1 MSSVVRVLVSSVVW
15 GNASVVM
22 SVKVDLGASVV
33 RFSMM
38 VFIHV
43 THWLDSDMVG
53 GEIIV
58 FFVIGI
64 TMSIVSTAIP
74 VGAKGGRSI
83 SMREILMETSNMV
96 NGGVVDRC
104 TIVMGSTVVAVV
116 EVVLFLSSGE
126 SGHSSD
132 DERSHDV

>member
-1 MSSVVRVLVSSVVW
+1 MVSSVVW

-53 GEIIV
+53 SVIIV
-58 FFVIGI
+58 FLVIGI

-104 TIVMGSTVVAVV
+104 TSCTVVAMV
-116 EVVLFLSSGE
+116 EVLLFLSSGE

>member
-104 TIVMGSTVVAVV
+104 TSCTVVAMV
-116 EVVLFLSSGE
+116 EVLLFLSSGE

>member
-53 GEIIV
+53 SVIIV
-58 FFVIGI
+58 FLVIGI

-104 TIVMGSTVVAVV
+104 TSCTVVAMV
-116 EVVLFLSSGE
+116 EVLLFLSSGE

>member
-1 MSSVVRVLVSSVVW
+1 MVSSVVW

-104 TIVMGSTVVAVV
+104 TSCTIVAVV
-116 EVVLFLSSGE
+116 EVLLFLSSGE

>member
-1 MSSVVRVLVSSVVW
+1 MRCVVRVLVGSVVW

-104 TIVMGSTVVAVV
+104 TSCTVVAMV

-126 SGHSSD
+126 SGNSSD